1 MAEDVRSETL
11 GRAALHRHSLRTE
24 SPGQFQLLSLIQARG
39 QDWSSDWR
47 LQPLL
52 SFLCAKVGTR
62 QDRWDHVAS
71 SHNVPQTLL
80 ICEWHE
86 FQEKTLDLA
95 LLWFE
100 LMRGTCGTSFSIW
113 KMKACALE
121 NVLAFP
127 LPMFSRRS
135 CGKVSRLHLSVPL
148 KAPESSRSLIIRYL
162 KTSAPGI
169 FSFLPPR

>member
-1 MAEDVRSETL
+1 MTL
-11 GRAALHRHSLRTE
+11 PHPGEGTRLELRLEATAPVE
-24 SPGQFQLLSLIQARG
+24 FPM
-39 QDWSSDWR
+39 W
-47 LQPLL
+47 
-52 SFLCAKVGTR
+52 KVGIR
-62 QDRWDHVAS
+62 QDHWDHVAS
-71 SHNVPQTLL
+71 SHNISQTLL

-86 FQEKTLDLA
+86 FQKKKLDLA

-100 LMRGTCGTSFSIW
+100 LMRGTWGASFSIW

-135 CGKVSRLHLSVPL
+135 RGKVSRLHLSVPL
-148 KAPESSRSLIIRYL
+148 EAPESSHSLITRYL

-169 FSFLPPR
+169 FSFFFPARNHCPSNSQSGRHEFPILNV